1 MGRDG
6 CEVRLGVTPVSD
18 GVHRRVMSRVC
29 PGSPRCLF
37 TGTGTVQYR
46 TGYCTLSRVSEITH
60 PPGGRARLSAAILCR
75 PVLEFTDTHSHSH
88 KNFTHQ
94 GGSRTGAV

>member
-29 PGSPRCLF
+29 PGSPRYLF
-37 TGTGTVQYR
+37 TGTGTVPVKFPVKFLPVLSVPVVPGLQL
-46 TGYCTLSRVSEITH
+46 LSRPRFRPSVAWSCQL
-60 PPGGRARLSAAILCR
+60 GRAGEGCVVGFGWL
-75 PVLEFTDTHSHSH
+75 
-88 KNFTHQ
+88 
-94 GGSRTGAV
+94 

>member
-37 TGTGTVQYR
+37 TGTGKISGKIFTGTV
-46 TGYCTLSRVSEITH
+46 CTRVPVPGLQLLSRPRFRPSVAWSCQL
-60 PPGGRARLSAAILCR
+60 GRAGEGCVVGFGWL
-75 PVLEFTDTHSHSH
+75 
-88 KNFTHQ
+88 
-94 GGSRTGAV
+94 